1 MAFRGCMYFACLV
14 VSKAVCLWQERKS
27 EAEIKG
33 RQTVQTMR
41 CLGAFQSMQI
51 CEQNNRKILKH
62 SEMIEECLPVKWGGL
77 SCVQLCLVFQLFS
90 VLREVSYLSGSQ
102 MGDIPPTAAAI
113 YSSKELYRQMVAN
126 LELMVNRYNKI
137 LKTVLEVEYPLI
149 QEELQDIDLRLKEAE
164 ETLNWKMEGELSVC

>member
-1 MAFRGCMYFACLV
+1 
-14 VSKAVCLWQERKS
+14 
-27 EAEIKG
+27 
-33 RQTVQTMR
+33 
-41 CLGAFQSMQI
+41 
-51 CEQNNRKILKH
+51 
-62 SEMIEECLPVKWGGL
+62 MIEDRLPVKWGGL

-126 LELMVNRYNKI
+126 LELMANRYNKI

-149 QEELQDIDLRLKEAE
+149 QGELQDIDLRLKEAE